1 MNLAPL
7 TLNRRFRLLAAFV
20 LCVSCIVSQ
29 ASQAQNAISEY
40 AGGGTAGGAASSVDL
55 PGPTA
60 AVRDAS
66 GNTYIAAPY
75 STYVFKMTN
84 GTVTTFAGT
93 GIEGYGGDSGPASA
107 AILAVPTGLAIDSKG
122 DIYIADPGNSRV
134 RMVNAVTGIITT
146 VAGSG
151 TKCDPAGRTCGDGGP
166 ATGPNAALNLPVGV
180 ALDGAGNLYIA
191 DEADDKVRVVN
202 MQATTTTLLG
212 VTLQPGYIGT
222 VAGNGTPCANPTASC
237 GDGGSP
243 TAANLNNPQGVGLDS
258 LGNLYIADTRDNRIR
273 EVIASGSTISSVV
286 GKGLICQVPT
296 GTCGDGGPASRA
308 NLQMPTSVFL
318 DPSNN
323 IYIADSWD
331 QKIRFAN
338 MGSTPISV
346 FGSPSIKAGDIGTV
360 AGTGN
365 AGSNGDGV
373 ATSVDL
379 NFPSSVFLDS
389 AGNLIIADSGNQSV
403 RQVASG
409 TSSLTTIAGGGLG
422 GDGGQATSAVLANPY
437 NVAEDSFGNV
447 YIADTANNRIRM
459 VTATTGVISTV
470 AGTGIAG
477 HTGDGGAATSATLNG
492 PTGITIVGENMWIAD
507 TGNLA
512 VREMSLSSGG
522 NSGSGEI
529 NLFAGTYGVACSAA
543 PPACGDGGPA
553 TSAAFST
560 PESVAVDPSGNVYI
574 ADYTAHVVRV
584 VNTAGDIFNFAGTG
598 AVASQICPSTPAPAV
613 KTALNHPS
621 SVAVDSSGNVYIDD
635 SFANTVC
642 QVKGGMITNWALN
655 GDAKYLGDGG
665 PALSASQFFPLE
677 IAMDPTN
684 NLFISGGDFNCVR
697 RVDAVT
703 ATIGTV
709 AGNVAQGCPGG
720 FSGDGGP
727 ATSADLNNL
736 GILVDGQSNLYIA
749 DAGNNR
755 IRVVHLTPAVSTTP
769 PANFGAWPIGTTS
782 TPQSLTI
789 TSSGGDDLSLTGFS
803 VAGNDPNDFTQTGT
817 TCGSL
822 PASLGVDEACTVT
835 FTFTPKNYGLRS
847 ATFMVSDNAPGSPQ
861 PVTLS
866 GYGPYFTVTASPNTL
881 TIKPGSSGTSTLTIT
896 PFGGFNQTVT
906 LTTENCADCTI
917 VPSSVTLNGTNSAT
931 ATLTIT
937 MSSTTAPGTY
947 YPEALGEF
955 GPSGQLQSLAKLKV
969 TVP

>member
-1 MNLAPL
+1 MNPVRM
-7 TLNRRFRLLAAFV
+7 TLNRRNRFLHLAAFA
-20 LCVSCIVSQ
+20 LCVVCVVSQ
-29 ASQAQNAISEY
+29 AAQAQNTISEY
-40 AGGGTAGGAASSVDL
+40 AGGGTAGGAALSVDL

-60 AVRDAS
+60 AVRDSS

-75 STYVFKMTN
+75 STYVFKMTS
-84 GTVTTFAGT
+84 GTIATFAGT

-107 AILAVPTGLAIDSKG
+107 AILAVPTGLAMDSKG
-122 DIYIADPGNSRV
+122 NIYIADPGNSRV
-134 RMVNAVTGIITT
+134 RMVNAATGIITT

-166 ATGPNAALNLPVGV
+166 ATGPNAALNLPVGI
-180 ALDGAGNLYIA
+180 AFDSAGNLYIA

-202 MQATTTTLLG
+202 MQATTTTILG
-212 VTLQPGYIGT
+212 VSLKPGYIGT
-222 VAGNGTPCANPTASC
+222 VAGNGTACANPTASC

-243 TAANLNNPQGVGLDS
+243 TAANLNNPQGVALDS
-258 LGNLYIADTRDNRIR
+258 LGNLYIADTRDDRIR
-273 EVIASGSTISSVV
+273 EVTASGSTISSVV
-286 GKGLICQVPT
+286 GMGRICQVPT
-296 GTCGDGGPASRA
+296 GSCGDGGPASRA
-308 NLQMPTSVFL
+308 NLQMPTSVLL

-331 QKIRFAN
+331 QKVRLVN
-338 MGSTPISV
+338 MQSASITA
-346 FGSPSIKAGDIGTV
+346 FGVTVKAGDIGTI

-365 AGSNGDGV
+365 AGSDGDGV
-373 ATSVDL
+373 ATSVEL

-389 AGNLIIADSGNQSV
+389 AGNLVIADSGNQIV
-403 RQVASG
+403 RQIAIG
-409 TSSLTTIAGGGLG
+409 TSNLSTIAGGGLG
-422 GDGGQATSAVLANPY
+422 GDGGQATGAILANPY
-437 NVAEDSFGNV
+437 NLVEDSAGNV

-459 VTATTGVISTV
+459 VTPSGVISTF

-477 HTGDGGAATSATLNG
+477 HTGDGGPATSATLNAPIAMAIDAG
-492 PTGITIVGENMWIAD
+492 NMWIVD
-507 TGNLA
+507 GGNLA
-512 VREMSLSSGG
+512 IREVNLSTGD
-522 NSGSGEI
+522 I
-529 NLFAGTYGVACSAA
+529 TLFAGTYGVACSAA
-543 PPACGDGGPA
+543 PPGCGDGGPA
-553 TSAAFST
+553 TSAAFSS

-584 VNTAGDIFNFAGTG
+584 VNSAGNIYNFAGTG
-598 AVASQICPSTPAPAV
+598 AVASQICPTTPAPAT

-621 SVAVDSSGNVYIDD
+621 SVAVDSSGSVYIDD

-881 TIKPGSSGTSTLTIT
+881 TIKPGSS
-896 PFGGFNQTVT
+896 
-906 LTTENCADCTI
+906 
-917 VPSSVTLNGTNSAT
+917 
-931 ATLTIT
+931 
-937 MSSTTAPGTY
+937 
-947 YPEALGEF
+947 
-955 GPSGQLQSLAKLKV
+955 
-969 TVP
+969 